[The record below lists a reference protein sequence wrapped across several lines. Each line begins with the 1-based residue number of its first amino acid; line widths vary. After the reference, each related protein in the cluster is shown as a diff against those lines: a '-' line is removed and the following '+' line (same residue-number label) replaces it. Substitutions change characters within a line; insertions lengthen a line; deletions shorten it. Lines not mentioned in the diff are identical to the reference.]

1 MFSSA
6 SATFFG
12 FSSAFSLPPFFIYMF
27 KIKMPINVTNLFD
40 DIGQNVCRSHLDFL
54 SGEHLLLSAGCPEC
68 NRVRTR
74 VDLFRFI
81 LLHYLHKRC
90 GLHGMKQTYSQML
103 VFIVH
108 CYHIKAD
115 DFRHSQQDRNN
126 PNQSYFN
133 CRPRWDP
140 DAFDSIPGYNSSV
153 SARISGKMLRLWGLF
168 VCDCD
173 AFFFPFCSVK
183 RTLQGLMLNKCICL
197 MKYDR

>member
-1 MFSSA
+1 MSPVCLTIWGK
-6 SATFFG
+6 TFAG
-12 FSSAFSLPPFFIYMF
+12 AIY
-27 KIKMPINVTNLFD
+27 I
-40 DIGQNVCRSHLDFL
+40 FL

-68 NRVRTR
+68 NRIQTR
-74 VDLFRFI
+74 VDLFCSI

-153 SARISGKMLRLWGLF
+153 SAQISGKMLRLWGLF
-168 VCDCD
+168 VWDCD
-173 AFFFPFCSVK
+173 AFFFSFLFSEK
-183 RTLQGLMLNKCICL
+183 NISRAYAKQMYLLDEMQ
-197 MKYDR
+197 